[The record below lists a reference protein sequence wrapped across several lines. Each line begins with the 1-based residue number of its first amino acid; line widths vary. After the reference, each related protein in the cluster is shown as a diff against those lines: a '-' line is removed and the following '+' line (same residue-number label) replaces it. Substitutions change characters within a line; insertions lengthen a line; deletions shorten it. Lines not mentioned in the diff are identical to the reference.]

1 MHTLVDKENQCIR
14 SVATLTASLHD
25 SQVDRSEQGQIVYRE
40 REYYG
45 VEPMDSMDKTMDR
58 DTRNHPL
65 SCKKMLINRAILRIP
80 SLVERPYEVV
90 KRVFK
95 GGHVLVTT
103 VERVHV
109 KNVFSC
115 FAYNLYRLK
124 SVQNLRNN
132 SDNYGSRDKKNE

>member
-65 SCKKMLINRAILRIP
+65 SCK
-80 SLVERPYEVV
+80 
-90 KRVFK
+90 
-95 GGHVLVTT
+95 
-103 VERVHV
+103 
-109 KNVFSC
+109 C
-115 FAYNLYRLK
+115 
-124 SVQNLRNN
+124 
-132 SDNYGSRDKKNE
+132 